1 MVLTDTAEQSSTKLQ
16 SSVALAHERK
26 TA

>member
-16 SSVALAHERK
+16 SSAALAHERK
-26 TA
+26 KA